1 MWEQHDHYMKQLK
14 QLYNKTSKQTQNRL
28 QELFDTFNFT
38 TENIYNIADNKT
50 KKRINTYI
58 EQWKEQGLLKNNSYF
73 TVLANNIYKRTRV
86 KNSEILELLIY
97 SSYVEEQ
104 NKLAEQETQIM
115 YEDAN
120 YYYEQGQQ
128 EVNKKKK
135 PSILTMALF
144 LALLDQPNY
153 SGFNWKQY
161 IEATIQYN
169 AQQIYKQL
177 ILNIQQQKS
186 LEIDS
191 NEFQIIINRQNNQ
204 KLNINNDKISGAVD
218 LQMIGLNN
226 LAKAEGIKE
235 VTEDNS
241 KVRFIA
247 VEDDKTT
254 LMCDSLN
261 NQEFYI
267 NKENVFDR
275 YYGETQ
281 KELTVQRIRCNGL
294 VLGLNLPPIQHHFH
308 YCRSTIVYNPNN
320 EHIELETEK
329 QFNIF
334 DTKFEKDIKEKYNI
348 KKMNTRHI
356 DKEVLKELLN
366 NMSRAYNDFPNI
378 RGKIKKIKEIDHP
391 NGGLAVELQKDGT
404 YVMYINKN
412 EFYNGKVP
420 KQLYEMDVKKHFH
433 PNNTTYKD
441 MSIHETGHI
450 AVTEIIKKLN
460 HNNNNA
466 IVFDSENNITVNKI
480 LNKALNKIGVND
492 IKEKDL
498 LIRNISGYAYKER
511 GQEIIAEAFADYYA
525 NKENASLLSKNIIEV
540 MKGMI

>member
-1 MWEQHDHYMKQLK
+1 MWKVHDNYMRQLK

-58 EQWKEQGLLKNNSYF
+58 EQWKEQGLLKNNNYF

-97 SSYVEEQ
+97 SAYIEEQ
-104 NKLAEQETQIM
+104 NKLEEQETQIM

-161 IEATIQYN
+161 IEATMQYN
-169 AQQIYKQL
+169 AQQLYKQA
-177 ILNIQQQKS
+177 ILNMQQQKN

-191 NEFQIIINRQNNQ
+191 NEFQTIINRQNNQ
-204 KLNINNDKISGAVD
+204 KLNINNDKISGATD

-226 LAKAEGIKE
+226 LAKVEGIKE

-281 KELTVQRIRCNGL
+281 KELTIQRIRCNGL

-308 YCRSTIVYNPNN
+308 YCRSTIMYLPPV
-320 EHIELETEK
+320 EK
-329 QFNIF
+329 QEKTEYNNVDYIRKNNYTNSKNLDRNIKKAIKALPIKIQRLVK
-334 DTKFEKDIKEKYNI
+334 DTKFAISKSNSCYDRNKDVIYLLNDSSKYEILHEIGHAIETKLDLLHDKKYIEIQKNGLEDINIVTDTQNIKYYQDNMFLNDTGKFISEYQRRIYDNDIDNNYIIDYNTYKFNTRTLGEYFSEGFRCYFEENKLLKRKDIELYNYI
-348 KKMNTRHI
+348 
-356 DKEVLKELLN
+356 KEVLK
-366 NMSRAYNDFPNI
+366 
-378 RGKIKKIKEIDHP
+378 
-391 NGGLAVELQKDGT
+391 
-404 YVMYINKN
+404 
-412 EFYNGKVP
+412 
-420 KQLYEMDVKKHFH
+420 
-433 PNNTTYKD
+433 
-441 MSIHETGHI
+441 
-450 AVTEIIKKLN
+450 
-460 HNNNNA
+460 
-466 IVFDSENNITVNKI
+466 
-480 LNKALNKIGVND
+480 
-492 IKEKDL
+492 
-498 LIRNISGYAYKER
+498 
-511 GQEIIAEAFADYYA
+511 
-525 NKENASLLSKNIIEV
+525 
-540 MKGMI
+540 

>member
-1 MWEQHDHYMKQLK
+1 MWKVHDNYMRQLK

-38 TENIYNIADNKT
+38 SENVYDIANNKT

-58 EQWKEQGLLKNNSYF
+58 EQWKEQGLLKNNNYF

-97 SSYVEEQ
+97 SAYIEEQ
-104 NKLAEQETQIM
+104 NKLEEQETQIM

-120 YYYEQGQQ
+120 YYYEHGQQ

-161 IEATIQYN
+161 IEATMQYN
-169 AQQIYKQL
+169 AQQLYKQA
-177 ILNIQQQKS
+177 ILNMQQQKG

-191 NEFQIIINRQNNQ
+191 NEFQTIIQRQNNQ
-204 KLNINNDKISGAVD
+204 KLNINNDKISGATD

-226 LAKAEGIKE
+226 LAKVEGIKE

-281 KELTVQRIRCNGL
+281 KELTIQRIRCNGL

-308 YCRSTIVYNPNN
+308 YCRSTIMYLPPV
-320 EHIELETEK
+320 EK
-329 QFNIF
+329 QEKTEYNNVDYIRKNNYTNSKNLDRNIKKAIKALPIKIQRLVK
-334 DTKFEKDIKEKYNI
+334 DTKFAISKSNSCYDRNKDVIYLLNDSSKYEILHEIGHAIETKLDLLHDKKYIEIQKNGLEDINIVTDTQNIKYYQDNMFLNDTGKFISEYQRRIYDNDIDNNYIIDYNTYKFNTRTLGEYFSEGFRCYFEENKLLKRKDIELYNYI
-348 KKMNTRHI
+348 
-356 DKEVLKELLN
+356 KEVLK
-366 NMSRAYNDFPNI
+366 
-378 RGKIKKIKEIDHP
+378 
-391 NGGLAVELQKDGT
+391 
-404 YVMYINKN
+404 
-412 EFYNGKVP
+412 
-420 KQLYEMDVKKHFH
+420 
-433 PNNTTYKD
+433 
-441 MSIHETGHI
+441 
-450 AVTEIIKKLN
+450 
-460 HNNNNA
+460 
-466 IVFDSENNITVNKI
+466 
-480 LNKALNKIGVND
+480 
-492 IKEKDL
+492 
-498 LIRNISGYAYKER
+498 
-511 GQEIIAEAFADYYA
+511 
-525 NKENASLLSKNIIEV
+525 
-540 MKGMI
+540 